1 MPEAITD
8 EDLEF
13 VRELIGLTQA
23 SKVDWTVSDEGGFAT
38 SRPRVTAVLERRR
51 GDLGGGR
58 QVRLVLRRRGST
70 DVSRVLE
77 QQIDA
82 AEPHPIELAM
92 NSLLAFLWQLVADR
106 QQASSSLYHD
116 FLRDDG

>member
-1 MPEAITD
+1 MPEPITD

-23 SKVDWTVSDEGGFAT
+23 GKVDWTVSDEGGFEAP
-38 SRPRVTAVLERRR
+38 RPRVTAVLERRR
-51 GDLGGGR
+51 GEVRGGR
-58 QVRLVLRRRGST
+58 QVRLVLRRRGSSE
-70 DVSRVLE
+70 VSRVLK

-92 NSLLAFLWQLVADR
+92 NSLLAFLWQLVSDR
-106 QQASSSLYHD
+106 QQPSSSLYDD
-116 FLRDDG
+116 FLTDDS